1 MKSRIELNQDKQIA
15 IDEEEQKEKNKKILK
30 RILKIVL
37 ILFLLITC
45 FCFYTVNIATTSLI
59 VKEEQITSDKLPAGF
74 HGLKII
80 QFSDL
85 HYQNKELLEDV
96 INNINLRKPDLLF
109 FTGDLLKEN
118 EDLSTE
124 DRTELLS
131 KLKEIEA
138 NIGKYAVLGET
149 DDDVA
154 KAILTDAGFEVL
166 DNQSKF
172 VYTTTNERISVIG
185 INTNQDQK
193 SIESFL
199 NTYKESNQN
208 TNYFTILLLH
218 KPDYIDYVLPII
230 NVDLAFAGHSHLG
243 ELNLFGLYPVTKK
256 DGATKYT
263 RDFYQLENTRFY
275 ISSGIGTDLYDFRLG
290 ARPSI
295 TYLRVVKE
303 V

>member
-1 MKSRIELNQDKQIA
+1 MKSRIELNEEKQIA
-15 IDEEEQKEKNKKILK
+15 IDEEKQKEKNKKILK

-37 ILFLLITC
+37 ILFIFITC
-45 FCFYTVNIATTSLI
+45 FCLYTIHIATTSLI
-59 VKEEQITSDKLPAGF
+59 VKEDQIKSDKLPTDLN
-74 HGLKII
+74 GLKIV

-85 HYQNKELLEDV
+85 HFQNKDLLEDV
-96 INNINLRKPDLLF
+96 INNINLRKPDILF
-109 FTGDLLKEN
+109 FTGDLLKED

-124 DRTELLS
+124 NRTELLNELK
-131 KLKEIEA
+131 KLDSNA
-138 NIGKYAVLGET
+138 LKYAVLGET
-149 DDDVA
+149 DNDVA
-154 KAILTDAGFEVL
+154 KAILIDAGFEIL

-172 VYTTTNERISVIG
+172 IYTNSNERISVIG